1 MTCDLILNYCI
12 AIDYLQADGEDPE
25 IYSCKVE
32 SCAGWRLNKLPEVKK
47 FIYEDLEN
55 KYERTTFKKIPGK
68 SPEMIFY
75 NLNGEELERIDIS
88 KMKRDELNALITS
101 KGIPA
106 KGKHDEV

>member
-1 MTCDLILNYCI
+1 MSFSSKSWIWI
-12 AIDYLQADGEDPE
+12 FQADGEDPE
-25 IYSCKVE
+25 IHSARIE